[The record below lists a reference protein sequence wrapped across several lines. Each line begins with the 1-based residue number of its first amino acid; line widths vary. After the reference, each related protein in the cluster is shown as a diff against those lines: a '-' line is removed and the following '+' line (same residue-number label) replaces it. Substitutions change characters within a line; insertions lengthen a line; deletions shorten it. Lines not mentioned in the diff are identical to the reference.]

1 MSAAPSTATG
11 RACQKTTRSV
21 IRRGRIRAGR
31 RALFSSSHG
40 EREHKAVQRTTTC
53 RSTAAEKLSPLLLA
67 DTERLLV
74 PRGHVMVCPGPV
86 PQPPLHASVV
96 TAHRFGSEKPS
107 CAAVSV
113 APDAE
118 FASTMTVF
126 GPAKIGSVRCT
137 AATAS
142 TRPAPETLSATP
154 VLFNGTALLT
164 TRSRKV
170 VLAASI
176 ARGLPLVWSTHG
188 AA

>member
-1 MSAAPSTATG
+1 MIGTQLG
-11 RACQKTTRSV
+11 RENE
-21 IRRGRIRAGR
+21 I
-31 RALFSSSHG
+31 
-40 EREHKAVQRTTTC
+40 QRTTTC
-53 RSTAAEKLSPLLLA
+53 RSTVAEKLSPLLLA
-67 DTERLLV
+67 ETERLLV
-74 PRGHVMVCPGPV
+74 PRGHVIVGPGPV

-118 FASTMTVF
+118 FASTVTVF
-126 GPAKIGSVRCT
+126 GPVKTGSVRCT

-142 TRPAPETLSATP
+142 TRPAPERLSATP
-154 VLFNGTALLT
+154 VLFNDTALLT
-164 TRSRKV
+164 TRSRNL

-176 ARGLPLVWSTHG
+176 ASGLPLVWSTQG